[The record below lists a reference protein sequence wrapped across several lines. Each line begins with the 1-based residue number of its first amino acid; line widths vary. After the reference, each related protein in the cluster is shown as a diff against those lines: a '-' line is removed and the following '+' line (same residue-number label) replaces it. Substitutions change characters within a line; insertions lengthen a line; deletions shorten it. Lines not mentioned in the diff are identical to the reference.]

1 MRTQKQKPSKERR
14 WDSAWRVSKEGF
26 MALFPCGS
34 LPSQSRA
41 KCPQDTET
49 FPGLRRIQLG

>member
-14 WDSAWRVSKEGF
+14 WDSARRVSKEGF

-49 FPGLRRIQLG
+49 FPGMRRI